1 MGSRSSSRFRVLPA
15 CSRSARLWSAGR
27 QPDWPRP
34 SHVEAL
40 LTSAWKHIRDSRV
53 AERLNT
59 DRAQLTRQVH
69 HWTGAAAR
77 LNTDDLA
84 SAEAWNHLERYL
96 GLSIRGHLEGVIA
109 RLRAEAEILTV
120 SLRAAD
126 STTALREL
134 QDRK

>member
-1 MGSRSSSRFRVLPA
+1 MGSRSSSRLHVPPG
-15 CSRSARLWSAGR
+15 CSRSARRWSAGR
-27 QPDWPRP
+27 RPDWPGR
-34 SHVEAL
+34 SRAEAG
-40 LTSAWKHIRDSRV
+40 LTSAWKLIRDTLV
-53 AERLNT
+53 ADRLNA

-109 RLRAEAEILTV
+109 RL
-120 SLRAAD
+120 
-126 STTALREL
+126 
-134 QDRK
+134 